1 MGIHK
6 GIQAQPGRM
15 KMLVSQESQFCLTW
29 IGEINLQDQGQGQKS
44 GDLLK
49 FIKSLLSMPDILQKM
64 KRYREAKGWRIRD
77 IELERAS
84 SI

>member
-15 KMLVSQESQFCLTW
+15 KMLVSRVYLNW

-49 FIKSLLSMPDILQKM
+49 IHQINPE
-64 KRYREAKGWRIRD
+64 YA
-77 IELERAS
+77 
-84 SI
+84 